1 MTIKI
6 KQFFNYKFKTM
17 AKQTAKANLSTN
29 AVQIERNSIITGSK
43 VFRALNHDLRLK
55 IIKMINDKNEVNVN
69 VIYGTLKIEQSV
81 ASQHLKILR
90 DADLLKSRRESKKIY
105 YSLNEFR
112 LKQVDAALDVL
123 LKVASPV

>member
-1 MTIKI
+1 
-6 KQFFNYKFKTM
+6 M

-112 LKQVDAALDVL
+112 LKQVNAALDVL